1 MKPTGIRKVAIL
13 NGDPAG
19 INPIVRGRLGQGD
32 AFERFHSAGVEHRHA
47 WRSCRSYAAEHA
59 V

>member
-32 AFERFHSAGVEHRHA
+32 AFERFHRAGVEHRHA
-47 WRSCRSYAAEHA
+47 
-59 V
+59 